1 MSNTC
6 SSPDVSSSVR
16 GLLASTLAKSLQHG
30 QHLWQSHSK
39 SAGMLT
45 GKYEVGRALPAGP
58 RALLFRQ
65 ILPGLEPLLAE
76 LRAVA
81 DARGKTPSQ
90 VSAVCGHHPRSV
102 HLM

>member
-1 MSNTC
+1 M
-6 SSPDVSSSVR
+6 
-16 GLLASTLAKSLQHG
+16 LLQRAFQHG
-30 QHLWQSHSK
+30 KTLWQSHLN

-90 VSAVCGHHPRSV
+90 VSAIRSHHPHSV
-102 HLM
+102 NLI

>member
-1 MSNTC
+1 MLLQ
-6 SSPDVSSSVR
+6 R
-16 GLLASTLAKSLQHG
+16 GFQHG
-30 QHLWQSHSK
+30 KSLWQSHSN

-81 DARGKTPSQ
+81 DGSGKTPSQ
-90 VSAVCGHHPRSV
+90 VRPVVTTRTV
-102 HLM
+102 LT

>member
-1 MSNTC
+1 
-6 SSPDVSSSVR
+6 
-16 GLLASTLAKSLQHG
+16 
-30 QHLWQSHSK
+30 
-39 SAGMLT
+39 MLT

-81 DARGKTPSQ
+81 GARGKTPSQ
-90 VSAVCGHHPRSV
+90 VSATRSHHPHSV
-102 HLM
+102 NLI